1 MRHNCEI
8 VIKKKPSKTKT
19 ISEQLISEKVS
30 VRNAERARSNRRER
44 RRKGEKEQE
53 GYKIDNA
60 TNSIQKVIICY
71 NISKQC

>member
-8 VIKKKPSKTKT
+8 VIKKAKTKT
-19 ISEQLISEKVS
+19 IGEQLISEKVS
-30 VRNAERARSNRRER
+30 FRNAERARSNRRER

-53 GYKIDNA
+53 DN
-60 TNSIQKVIICY
+60 TTSSIQKVIICY

>member
-44 RRKGEKEQE
+44 RRKGEK
-53 GYKIDNA
+53 
-60 TNSIQKVIICY
+60 
-71 NISKQC
+71 

>member
-1 MRHNCEI
+1 L
-8 VIKKKPSKTKT
+8 T
-19 ISEQLISEKVS
+19 SEKVS

-44 RRKGEKEQE
+44 RRKKEKEGEKEQE
-53 GYKIDNA
+53 WYKVDNA

>member
-8 VIKKKPSKTKT
+8 VIKKAKTKT
-19 ISEQLISEKVS
+19 IGEQLISEKVS
-30 VRNAERARSNRRER
+30 FRNAERARSNRRER

-53 GYKIDNA
+53 WYKVDN
-60 TNSIQKVIICY
+60 TIHSIQKVIICY